1 MGKRATLTDLL
12 NDLTFKLTFDK
23 YKLIAMNQYK
33 WNNLPNGICERYIER
48 ELFSEGKAIF
58 FKREN
63 GGLMCLKCSDGNGIN
78 VYGEPNWYWAN
89 GVGTNNQFRIH
100 KDNCVIIE
108 NNMLRMPT
116 EPFVM
121 FYANKILEA
130 ERTMD
135 VNVKANKA
143 PVVFAC
149 DQKQLLSFK
158 ALFSKVDGNEPAVF
172 TDKGL
177 DLDTIAVFDTK
188 AKFLCNDLM
197 EYKKAVENELLT
209 FLGQNNI
216 PIEKKERLITDEAQS
231 NNQLISSFFEL
242 GLEARKRA
250 CEAINE
256 MFNTNITVEKRV
268 ENVERGEP
276 NVDKPSV

>member
-1 MGKRATLTDLL
+1 
-12 NDLTFKLTFDK
+12 
-23 YKLIAMNQYK
+23 
-33 WNNLPNGICERYIER
+33 
-48 ELFSEGKAIF
+48 
-58 FKREN
+58 
-63 GGLMCLKCSDGNGIN
+63 
-78 VYGEPNWYWAN
+78 
-89 GVGTNNQFRIH
+89 
-100 KDNCVIIE
+100 
-108 NNMLRMPT
+108 MLRIAT

-143 PVVFAC
+143 PIVFAC
-149 DQKQLLSFK
+149 DQRQLLSFK
-158 ALFSKVDGNEPAVF
+158 SLFAKVDGNEPAVF

-216 PIEKKERLITDEAQS
+216 PVEKKERLITDEAQS

-250 CEAINE
+250 CDEINA
-256 MFNTNITVEKRV
+256 MFSTNISVEKRV
-268 ENVERGEP
+268 ENVENPMGGAD
-276 NVDKPSV
+276 NVANSSV